1 MDLNLLDTV
10 ITWAQVAVLV
20 VCAIVAEGF
29 ARRFANAAYRI
40 LAGAFVC
47 YALGNLFYNFY
58 LLIND
63 IYPYYLSVADL
74 SWVSVYVFL
83 TSACLFWLG
92 RMPDEERRRLRRRRW
107 PAVGIAAAA
116 FVPAYAYMI
125 SWDPT
130 STVNNLLYG
139 TTGILLTY
147 FALWLL
153 LGAWLDDVGRPLR
166 AYHVAV
172 LGLVIGQ
179 LVGMVSTCLPEPF
192 YNGYYVVGALMI
204 VLPAVM
210 LWALRKGVTA

>member
-1 MDLNLLDTV
+1 MYIADTV

-20 VCAIVAEGF
+20 VCVIVAFVF
-29 ARRFANAAYRI
+29 AHRLADGAFRL
-40 LAGAFVC
+40 LAGAFLC

-58 LLIND
+58 LIIKG

-83 TSACLFWLG
+83 TSACLYWLG
-92 RMPDEERRRLRRRRW
+92 GMPDEERRRLRRRRW
-107 PAVGIAAAA
+107 PALGITAAV

-130 STVNNLLYG
+130 STVNNLLYAS
-139 TTGILLTY
+139 TGALLMY

-153 LGAWLDDVGRPLR
+153 LGAWRDDVGRPLR
-166 AYHVAV
+166 TYHVAV
-172 LGLVIGQ
+172 LALVVGQ
-179 LVGMVSTCLPEPF
+179 LIGMVSTCLPLPF
-192 YNGYYVVGALMI
+192 YNIYYVVDTAMI
-204 VLPAVM
+204 GLPVVL